1 MGAEASLEICPVHDR
16 FKYHSLVS
24 VAEDA
29 MLQMPAHAVES
40 TKLLEIASFADQVF
54 KSIAMGDAATSC
66 SIIGPSS
73 RNSVT

>member
-1 MGAEASLEICPVHDR
+1 M
-16 FKYHSLVS
+16 F
-24 VAEDA
+24 
-29 MLQMPAHAVES
+29 QMPAHAVES